1 MAFLDAD
8 KGSLG
13 PIKGVS
19 WLAIDVVS
27 SIGTRLKNTAKVV
40 ALKGQAVRF

>member
-13 PIKGVS
+13 PINSVS

-27 SIGTRLKNTAKVV
+27 SIGTRLKNTAKVA

>member
-1 MAFLDAD
+1 MAFFDAD
-8 KGSLG
+8 KRSLE
-13 PIKGVS
+13 PINGVS

-27 SIGTRLKNTAKVV
+27 SIGTRLKNTAKVS